1 MKFFLFTNLVA
12 LSLMLPFSS
21 LASARLDAPILEFH
35 PVVSGVTRGARPT
48 IEGLRF
54 LAKSGVKTI
63 LNLED
68 DPKAVAWEK
77 AEATKLGMK
86 VISTPMSGFFRPKT
100 KQVNQSLQVMA
111 DSRYYPLFVHC
122 QHGQDRT
129 GVISGLYR
137 VIYQRW
143 APADAYQEMLAN
155 HFHPILFMLQQYFF
169 DVTGYNPHPH
179 SSDPNAG
186 GGG

>member
-1 MKFFLFTNLVA
+1 MKFFLFTNLLA
-12 LSLMLPFSS
+12 LSLLLPFS
-21 LASARLDAPILEFH
+21 ASARSRVTAPITEYH
-35 PVVSGVTRGARPT
+35 QVVSGVTRGARPS

-54 LAKSGVKTI
+54 LANSGVKTI

-68 DPKAVAWEK
+68 DAAAVAWEK
-77 AEATKLGMK
+77 TEAAKLGMK

-111 DSRYYPLFVHC
+111 DSRYYPLYVHC

-137 VIYQRW
+137 VIYQHW
-143 APADAYQEMLAN
+143 QPADAYQEMLAD
-155 HFHPILFMLQQYFF
+155 HFHPILFLLQKYFS
-169 DVTGYNPHPH
+169 DVTGYSPYPH
-179 SSDPNAG
+179 SNDPNAG
-186 GGG
+186 GGA